1 LIQIANRV
9 SKVNIGFTSRNYK
22 LFAKQNMVGVSENR
36 YPEIA
41 RRFQMPQV
49 QENQNR
55 KIPNGAICRATN
67 PLSVGGQPAVRGMM
81 RSFRA

>member
-1 LIQIANRV
+1 
-9 SKVNIGFTSRNYK
+9 
-22 LFAKQNMVGVSENR
+22 MVGVSENR